1 MLSQFVGLNRKLSAA
16 LDRALPEK
24 LRQDGNG
31 TFLREVLPHA
41 VRAHDVV
48 YDLGGGSQPYLSVA
62 RKSEL
67 GVRVVGLDI
76 DAGELAAAPAGA
88 YDRIIAHDLCT
99 FQGEGDADVVICQAT
114 LEHVPDTAGA
124 MRAMASTVRAGGR
137 IYIFAPCRNAMF
149 ARLNRVLPE
158 DVKRRVLFALFP
170 HKGEG
175 HDGFKAYYDR
185 CTPSQ
190 IEALARANGLEVEE
204 RRLFWMS
211 SYFSVFVPAF
221 LAWRLVQLLSYVVMQ
236 DDAAE
241 TFIYVLRKP
250 EARM

>member
-1 MLSQFVGLNRKLSAA
+1 MLSQFVGLNRRLSAA
-16 LDRALPEK
+16 IDSLLPET
-24 LRQDGNG
+24 LRRDGNG

-41 VRAHDVV
+41 VRPNDLV
-48 YDLGGGSQPYLSVA
+48 YDLGGGSRPYLSTE
-62 RKSEL
+62 RKSAL
-67 GVRVVGLDI
+67 GARVVGLDI
-76 DAGELAAAPAGA
+76 DAAELAAAPAGA
-88 YDRIIAHDLCT
+88 YDRVIAHDLCT
-99 FQGEGDADVVICQAT
+99 FQGAGDADVIICQAT

-124 MRAMASTVRAGGR
+124 MRAMASTVRPGGR
-137 IYIFAPCRNAMF
+137 IYIFAPCRNALF

-158 DVKRRVLFALFP
+158 DLKRRLLFALFP

-190 IEALARANGLEVEE
+190 IEALARANGLHVEQ

-211 SYFSVFVPAF
+211 SYFTVLVPAF
-221 LAWRLVQLLSYVVMQ
+221 LAWRLMQLLSYLVMRE
-236 DDAAE
+236 DAAE

-250 EARM
+250 EAQA